1 MKDFLTIHVS
11 RKSCAPEIVFVL
23 TCTLPEQFYVRE
35 YYKMCESTLS
45 SIVNFEENIDL
56 SHIHLAVQVDMAVES
71 GPEHMYQRKPGSL
84 TPTSLQ

>member
-1 MKDFLTIHVS
+1 MLVK
-11 RKSCAPEIVFVL
+11 FVL
-23 TCTLPEQFYVRE
+23 TKFVLTKDLV

-84 TPTSLQ
+84 TPTWLQ